1 MVKTVNVTLD
11 EKTWRA
17 ARSIAAERDMSLGAI
32 VREALAH
39 LTKTD
44 ERREQARREILKMR
58 GSFGGKVG
66 RVPSREERNAR
77 G

>member
-1 MVKTVNVTLD
+1 VKTVNLTLD

-17 ARSIAAERDMSLGAI
+17 ARAIAAERDMSLSAI

-58 GSFGGKVG
+58 GSFGGRVG
-66 RVPSREERNAR
+66 RMPSREERNAR